1 MTDERTPRPVSNPR
15 DPRHRRHSGR
25 PGDTLAAAVR
35 LDLAVDAM
43 RAQQLGR
50 GPEPVWSV
58 DESTELAPA
67 LAAAVQGGTHEPR
80 LTAEEFAA
88 ALAAPDPE
96 QFDREHLTGPQVY
109 DEMEESPV
117 PPPASPP
124 PAPPAS
130 PPPAPTAAPEPP
142 APVPADTAERAVR
155 DRAATV
161 ADHRPAGPVPAFS
174 SERSLTWRSRHDP
187 RSLAFGV
194 RATLTGS
201 APVQDKLWPVGPV
214 LDQGAEG
221 QCVGCAVVDAG
232 NVPLV
237 ARLEPPF
244 DLEDA
249 TRIYKRAQQLD
260 EVPGEAYSGTSVLAG
275 MKAGVEAGLFGGYL
289 WAFGTRDV
297 AQAVLQRGP
306 VVIGV
311 PWLSGMYETG
321 PGGVVKLDGEDQGVG
336 HCLAVVGMRR
346 TGPAGEPGP
355 FFVWQNSWGP
365 SYGDGG
371 LGYIHHR
378 DLARLLHGHGE
389 AAIPTAQAQAPR

>member
-1 MTDERTPRPVSNPR
+1 MSNPR
-15 DPRHRRHSGR
+15 DPRHRRHPGR

-50 GPEPVWSV
+50 GPEPVYFV
-58 DESTELAPA
+58 DESTELTPE
-67 LAAAVQGGTHEPR
+67 LAAAVQMGTHEPR
-80 LTAEEFAA
+80 MTAEEFAD
-88 ALAAPDPE
+88 ALGDYPRDSLGRPIEDGVNGWIDPE
-96 QFDREHLTGPQVY
+96 PVK
-109 DEMEESPV
+109 ESYT

-124 PAPPAS
+124 PAPA
-130 PPPAPTAAPEPP
+130 AAPDP
-142 APVPADTAERAVR
+142 A
-155 DRAATV
+155 
-161 ADHRPAGPVPAFS
+161 PAFS

-214 LDQGAEG
+214 LDQGTEG
-221 QCVGCAVVDAG
+221 ACVGYAIADAVNVDD
-232 NVPLV
+232 PLEHPT
-237 ARLEPPF
+237 LSG
-244 DLEDA
+244 EDA
-249 TRIYKRAQQLD
+249 ARIYKRAQQLD
-260 EVPGEAYSGTSVLAG
+260 DVPGEAYSGTSVLAG
-275 MKAGVEAGLFGGYL
+275 MKAAVEAGLFGGYL

-321 PGGVVKLDGEDQGVG
+321 PGGVVKLDGEARGIG